1 MNSPCGSCRIGVF
14 YDGNFLLHASNYYN
28 YIHPVKRRLSLGG
41 LHNFIRH
48 RVAEEEGIEPSK
60 CQIAQA
66 HYFRGRLNAA
76 EAAQRGNQLYND
88 RVFDDILMSKGI
100 QPHYLPL
107 RNLQGKK
114 EERGIDVWLSLEAYE
129 LAMTG
134 RIDTVVLIVS
144 DTDYTPLMRKLTGLG
159 LRIMLL
165 SWEFEYVND
174 DGVKMV
180 TKTSHELLSLAT
192 YPVAM
197 HDVINYGVQQN
208 NPLISEMF
216 VAPDPS
222 RQAREQTFETS
233 EILSLKNGFGFIKYP
248 NNNLFFHYQDVVGE
262 FADLNVGDPVEFT
275 IEQNQQ
281 KQDVA
286 KNVRKLLPSE
296 IKKIAKKGAGL

>member
-88 RVFDDILMSKGI
+88 RVFDDILMSEGI

-134 RIDTVVLIVS
+134 RIDTVVNGAAAFSPPTHDWAHITSEMIEDV
-144 DTDYTPLMRKLTGLG
+144 MRVNIDSMLYSYQTV
-159 LRIMLL
+159 LRYMMKKKIRGSFLNFSSSTAL
-165 SWEFEYVND
+165 AYNGSAVQGYPFS
-174 DGVKMV
+174 KACI
-180 TKTSHELLSLAT
+180 KLAT
-192 YPVAM
+192 QNMVNQVSKKYGIRFNCLAPNYVWVPKQEKVWDMYREHFEATTPMPYVGMPEDAAWAVVYLCSDEAKYINGVCLPVDGGWA
-197 HDVINYGVQQN
+197 VQ
-208 NPLISEMF
+208 
-216 VAPDPS
+216 
-222 RQAREQTFETS
+222 
-233 EILSLKNGFGFIKYP
+233 K
-248 NNNLFFHYQDVVGE
+248 
-262 FADLNVGDPVEFT
+262 
-275 IEQNQQ
+275 
-281 KQDVA
+281 
-286 KNVRKLLPSE
+286 
-296 IKKIAKKGAGL
+296 

>member
-1 MNSPCGSCRIGVF
+1 MDRLKGKVAIITGAAGGIC
-14 YDGNFLLHASNYYN
+14 HKASELFCQEGAKVVMVDIDPQVEQFSAEINAN
-28 YIHPVKRRLSLGG
+28 GG
-41 LHNFIRH
+41 ESIAV
-48 RVAEEEGIEPSK
+48 VADV
-60 CQIAQA
+60 
-66 HYFRGRLNAA
+66 
-76 EAAQRGNQLYND
+76 AQRDTWVQL
-88 RVFDDILMSKGI
+88 
-100 QPHYLPL
+100 
-107 RNLQGKK
+107 KK
-114 EERGIDVWLSLEAYE
+114 
-129 LAMTG
+129 LADAKYG